1 MGTGECGSVLA
12 HEVTMR
18 EDRSF
23 EFESVACPHA
33 AGLLRYALHL
43 TGERAR
49 GEDLVQE
56 TLLAA
61 WRNFHQFERGTNCRA
76 WLFRILK
83 NLHSR
88 QMRRSLTRPEVPL
101 EIEQPALSAP
111 EKISAGHEVREAFS
125 HLTPE
130 HREVLQL
137 ATLDGFAIS
146 EIAAILEIPTGT
158 VLSRL
163 NRARQALRSR
173 LQRRATAGEKN
184 V

>member
-1 MGTGECGSVLA
+1 MGTRECGSLVV
-12 HEVTMR
+12 HELRMR
-18 EDRSF
+18 EDRVF
-23 EFESVACPHA
+23 EFEAVAFPHA
-33 AGLLRYALHL
+33 SGLLRYALHL
-43 TGERAR
+43 AGERTGA
-49 GEDLVQE
+49 EDLVQE

-83 NLHSR
+83 NFHNR
-88 QMRRSLTRPEVPL
+88 QMRRTHTHAETSLEAD
-101 EIEQPALSAP
+101 ESALSAP
-111 EKISAGHEVREAFS
+111 EKITSGHEVREAFS

-130 HREVLQL
+130 HQEVLQL

-146 EIAAILEIPTGT
+146 EIATILEIPAGT
-158 VLSRL
+158 VMSRL

-173 LQRRATAGEKN
+173 LQRRAIAGEGN